1 MRVLIMPPVAPADSA
16 NQVNWALYQFKW
28 FALSSNLSYYIA
40 VAIGFFIIFIS
51 YFFGGGKMNRFK
63 IILSIS
69 LGVLAGMFT
78 LPLLM
83 QVAGPNA
90 APGLVGFF
98 IFLDL
103 IFVATV
109 TCHMYELVVIGS
121 HEAFFGSK

>member
-1 MRVLIMPPVAPADSA
+1 MPAVAPADSL

-28 FALSSNLSYYIA
+28 FALSNNLLYYIA

-51 YFFGGGKMNRFK
+51 YFFGGGKMNRLK

-78 LPLLM
+78 LPLLIK
-83 QVAGPNA
+83 VAGPTA
-90 APGLVGFF
+90 APGLIGFF

-109 TCHMYELVVIGS
+109 TCHMYELVNIGS
-121 HEAFFGSK
+121 HEAFFGNK